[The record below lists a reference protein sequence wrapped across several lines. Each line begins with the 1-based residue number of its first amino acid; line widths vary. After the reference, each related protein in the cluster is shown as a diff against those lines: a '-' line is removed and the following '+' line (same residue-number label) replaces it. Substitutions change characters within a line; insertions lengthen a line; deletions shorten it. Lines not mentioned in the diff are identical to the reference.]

1 MDLATTYQEERA
13 QLRKMR
19 YISLFEGCT
28 LLLLLGIAMPL
39 KHLGGYPGMVS
50 LIGPIH
56 GLAFLLYCRMLVQ
69 TLSIGSWTR
78 AERLRM
84 ALAAI
89 IPFGALLNEQLLA
102 RREASLAALAKE

>member
-1 MDLATTYQEERA
+1 MDLATTYQEDRA

-19 YISLFEGCT
+19 YISLFEAST

-39 KHLGGYPGMVS
+39 KYLGGNAGMVS
-50 LIGPIH
+50 VIGPIH

-69 TLSIGSWTR
+69 TLSVGNWTR

-84 ALAAI
+84 VLAPI
-89 IPFGALLNEQLLA
+89 IPFGAFLNERLLA
-102 RREASLAALAKE
+102 RRLASLAQE

>member
-1 MDLATTYQEERA
+1 MTDQEARA

-19 YISLFEGCT
+19 YISLFEGST

-50 LIGPIH
+50 LIGPMH

-69 TLSIGSWTR
+69 TLSLGNWTR
-78 AERLRM
+78 AESVRM
-84 ALAAI
+84 ALAPI
-89 IPFGALLNEQLLA
+89 IPFGGFLNERLLA
-102 RREASLAALAKE
+102 RRLASLAAPVKE

>member
-1 MDLATTYQEERA
+1 MDLATTYQEDRA
-13 QLRKMR
+13 QLCKMR

-56 GLAFLLYCRMLVQ
+56 GLAFLLYCWMLVQ
-69 TLSIGSWTR
+69 TLFLGSWTR

-84 ALAAI
+84 ALAPI
-89 IPFGALLNEQLLA
+89 IPFGALLNERLLA
-102 RREASLAALAKE
+102 RRLASLAQE